1 MKIKFFLLGTL
12 CLSLMGCGGQKTE
25 PETEAI
31 PNLTEEGTLPR
42 GDSDEKLDTAFQHFL
57 NIIER
62 DSLDLHSVMV
72 LQHGKVVK
80 EQWLSE
86 GAPEKPH
93 IMYSV
98 SKTFT
103 STAIG
108 LAISEGKLKIED
120 KLVDLFPEYAPAEPS
135 ENTKSI
141 TVKDLL
147 TMDTGMEVDP
157 LWTLSKDTTKNWIQG
172 FMEQPVL
179 HEPGTWYCYN
189 NIASYTLSVI
199 VQKVTGEKVV
209 DYLQPRLFE
218 PLHIDTPRWDEHD
231 GINLG
236 GWGLFVK
243 TEDMAK
249 LGQLLLQKGMWNG
262 QQLLPEGWVD
272 EASALHVA
280 CCPANTRP
288 DEIEKNNYTEAN
300 CDYIYGYGYQ
310 MWRGR
315 NNTFR
320 ADGLQ
325 GQFIIVIP
333 DLDAVIITTAKV
345 AENQNLLNA
354 IWEGLYPGLE

>member
-1 MKIKFFLLGTL
+1 M
-12 CLSLMGCGGQKTE
+12 SCGGQQKEAE
-25 PETEAI
+25 PEAVA
-31 PNLTEEGTLPR
+31 NLTEEGALPR
-42 GDSDEKLDTAFQHFL
+42 GEADEKLDAAFQDFL
-57 NIIER
+57 DIIQR

-103 STAIG
+103 STAVG
-108 LAISEGKLKIED
+108 FAISEGKLKLED
-120 KLVDLFPEYAPAEPS
+120 KLVELFPEYAPAEQN
-135 ENTKSI
+135 ENLQKI

-157 LWTLSKDTTKNWIQG
+157 LWTLSRDTTKNWIQG
-172 FMEQPVL
+172 FMEQPVP
-179 HEPGTWYCYN
+179 HAPGSWYCYN
-189 NIASYTLSVI
+189 NIASFTLSAI

-218 PLHIDTPRWDEHD
+218 PLNIESPRWDEHD

-249 LGQLLLQKGMWNG
+249 LGQLMLQNGMWNG
-262 QQLLPEGWVD
+262 KQLLPEGWIE
-272 EASALHVA
+272 EASALHVP

-288 DEIEKNNYTEAN
+288 DEIEKNNYTEEN

-310 MWRGR
+310 LWRGR
-315 NNTFR
+315 NNSFR

-325 GQFIIVIP
+325 GQFILVFP
-333 DLDAVIITTAKV
+333 DLDTVVITTAKV
-345 AENQNLLNA
+345 AQNQDLLNA
-354 IWEGLYPGLE
+354 IWEGLYPGLQ